1 MSSSIRRF
9 LPAGAGLALVLSLC
23 ASAVAQ
29 PEPSPPPTIEAE
41 GAPVDAGGG
50 DAAGAAQAAAP
61 VAPAGPDELAARLE
75 ALLGRPGGLTAERVG
90 AQAAATSHEARARAK
105 DVEIAGHDV
114 DRATAG
120 LLPEVTLIARYTRQA
135 PVDSGSFG
143 LGGGSLV
150 VTDAPAGPLPDGA
163 PLTGVPLD
171 ALSFPVLPDQYW
183 LQASLSVP
191 ISDYLLR
198 TRFGVDA
205 ARGQER
211 AARLHEQAAR
221 LQVAADAKLVYF
233 DWVRATLQQVVTEQS
248 LAQSEEQLRLARQS
262 LASGRLSRADVLGAE
277 AQVASAEL
285 LVSQAKN
292 LVALAEMRL
301 RTALHDTSGQPY
313 VIGERLPDTPSPDAR
328 RPFEEL
334 LAEAIA
340 RRLELRA
347 VDAGRAALQSASRA
361 QRADEL
367 PRLSAFANA
376 YYVNPNQ
383 RVFPQEDR
391 FSATWD
397 AGVELV
403 WTPTRLGAARAEARK
418 LAAQAEQRDS
428 EAQQLR
434 DALGVEVMAAHR
446 ELQEAAQDLETA
458 RRGLVA
464 AAEVLR
470 VRQLQL
476 AYGRTTSVEV
486 TMAET
491 AALRARLAVVNARV
505 NLVVAQVRLDHAVGR
520 DAS

>member
-1 MSSSIRRF
+1 MSRDVRRF
-9 LPAGAGLALVLSLC
+9 LLVGAGLALVVSLP
-23 ASAVAQ
+23 ARAAAQ
-29 PEPSPPPTIEAE
+29 PVSSPPTPGEVGVVPA
-41 GAPVDAGGG
+41 DAGGEE
-50 DAAGAAQAAAP
+50 AAGAAAAAAP
-61 VAPAGPDELAARLE
+61 SAPAGADELAARLE
-75 ALLGRPGGLTAERVG
+75 ALLGRPGGLTAQRVG
-90 AQAAATSHEARARAK
+90 EQAVATSHEARARAK
-105 DVEIAGHDV
+105 DVEIAG
-114 DRATAG
+114 RAVERARAA
-120 LLPEVTLIARYTRQA
+120 LLPEVPLIARYTRQS

-150 VTDAPAGPLPDGA
+150 VTDDTTGPLPDGA
-163 PLTGVPLD
+163 PLSGVPLD

-183 LQASLSVP
+183 LQASVTLP
-191 ISDYLLR
+191 ISDYVLR
-198 TRFGVDA
+198 TRFDLDA
-205 ARGQER
+205 TRGQER
-211 AARLHEQAAR
+211 AAQLREQAAR
-221 LQVAADAKLVYF
+221 LQIAADAKLVYF
-233 DWVRATLQQVVTEQS
+233 DWVRATLQQVVAEQS
-248 LAQSEEQLRLARQS
+248 LAQSQEQLRLARQS
-262 LASGRLSRADVLGAE
+262 AASGRLSRADVLGAE

-285 LVSQAKN
+285 MLSQAKN
-292 LVALAEMRL
+292 LVALADTRL
-301 RTALHDTSGQPY
+301 RTALHDTSGQPFA
-313 VIGERLPDTPSPDAR
+313 IGEALPDTPSPDAR
-328 RPFEEL
+328 RTFEDL
-334 LAEAIA
+334 LAEAINK
-340 RRLELRA
+340 RLELRA
-347 VDAGRAALQSASRA
+347 IEAGRAALERASRA

-391 FSATWD
+391 FSAAWD

-418 LAAQAEQRDS
+418 LSAQAEQRDS

-434 DALGVEVMAAHR
+434 DALSIEVMAAHR

-476 AYGRTTSVEV
+476 AFGRATSVEV
-486 TMAET
+486 TLAET
-491 AALRARLAVVNARV
+491 AVLRARLAVVNARV